1 MKEAQILETI
11 EKLSRSQGLYGR
23 ILRDL
28 EEMQKNDP
36 DTYKETIELLEKQ
49 DFKTELDLILYIE
62 E

>member
-1 MKEAQILETI
+1 MKEAQILEII
-11 EKLSRSQGLYGR
+11 EKLSHSQGLYGR

>member
-1 MKEAQILETI
+1 MKEAQILEVF
-11 EKLSRSQGLYGR
+11 ERLSKSQGLYGR

-28 EEMQKNDP
+28 EDMQKNDP

-49 DFKTELDLILYIE
+49 DFKTDLDLILYIE